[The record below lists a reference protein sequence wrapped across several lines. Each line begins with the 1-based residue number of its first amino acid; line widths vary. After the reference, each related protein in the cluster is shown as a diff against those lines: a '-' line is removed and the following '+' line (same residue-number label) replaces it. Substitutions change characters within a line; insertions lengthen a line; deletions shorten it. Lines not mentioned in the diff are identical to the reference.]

1 MNLPILLASAIVSTQ
16 TVPVVSVEPIVRN
29 EVITVHTQTC
39 HQVQD
44 NSNSIVGGIVGGV
57 IGSQIGSN
65 ESTRRTMTGVGAII
79 GTQVAQPSYVT
90 RCHPTYSQQA
100 VPTVVGY
107 NVTYILNGVRYS
119 TVMSYNPG
127 SHVTVQP
134 THTVR

>member
-1 MNLPILLASAIVSTQ
+1 MSPSILLASAIISAQ
-16 TVPVVSVEPIVRN
+16 TVPVTSVEPIVRN
-29 EVITVHTQTC
+29 EVVTVHAQTC
-39 HQVQD
+39 HQVLD
-44 NSNSIVGGIVGGV
+44 NNNSIVGGIVGGL

-79 GTQVAQPSYVT
+79 GSQAAQPSYVT

-107 NVTYILNGVRYS
+107 KVTYILNGVSYS
-119 TVMSYNPG
+119 TVMNYHPG